1 MPCCGS
7 GAKTVGFKGM
17 TVNKKLVYQLVR
29 AADHEPVNDQTYAT
43 AALALADAPSRSGYI
58 ARAVVVE

>member
-1 MPCCGS
+1 
-7 GAKTVGFKGM
+7 M